1 MQLEGGIYVVPVLI
15 NNAITS
21 DFIIDSGASDVSIS
35 ADVVMPLMRR
45 YSERIRLNE
54 LAAPSGTASSGCRQA
69 L

>member
-35 ADVVMPLMRR
+35 ADVVMTPQVALHRVGAV
-45 YSERIRLNE
+45 RLCE
-54 LAAPSGTASSGCRQA
+54 QSGGS
-69 L
+69 